1 MPELPEVQTTVNG
14 INDEATGLTITDVWT
29 DYKSLFHA
37 NKQNIKNPE
46 YFKQFKKDTVG
57 AKIKNA
63 SRKGKNVLI
72 HLSNG
77 NTILTH
83 MKMTGHYLYG
93 DFMFFKKPSVAHKSV
108 AKTGTAS
115 GAWEPR
121 DKNSPLADPYNRHI
135 HLVFQLSDG
144 KQLAFADLRK
154 FAKVFVFKTKDE
166 HAVLDLMHL
175 GPDPLSPEFT
185 LKLFKERI
193 LKRPKGRIKQV
204 LMDQELIS
212 GIGNIYSDEILWA
225 ASVHPESHPEKI
237 PDENWKMMYKAAKE
251 TLKKGID
258 FGGDSDS
265 DYRNIYGEKGKFQSK
280 HNAYRRTG
288 EPGPKKDGGSIERKM
303 IAGRSGHFCT
313 VHQRLY
319 H

>member
-14 INDEATGLTITDVWT
+14 INDEVKGLSITDAWT

-46 YFKQFKKDTVG
+46 YFSQFKKDVVK
-57 AKIKNA
+57 AKITGA

-83 MKMTGHYLYG
+83 MKMTGHFMYG
-93 DFMFFKKPSVAHKSV
+93 KYVFAKKKWTPADP
-108 AKTGTAS
+108 TG
-115 GAWEPR
+115 
-121 DKNSPLADPYNRHI
+121 PLGDPYNRHI
-135 HLVFQLSDG
+135 HLLFTLSD
-144 KQLAFADLRK
+144 KNHLAFADLRK

-166 HAVLDLMHL
+166 HEVLDLMHL
-175 GPDPLSPEFT
+175 GPDPLSKNFSYE
-185 LKLFKERI
+185 LFKEKI
-193 LKRPKGRIKQV
+193 LKRSNGRIKQV
-204 LMDQELIS
+204 LMDQTLIS
-212 GIGNIYSDEILWA
+212 GIGNIYSDEILWS
-225 ASVHPESHPEKI
+225 ASVHPESKPGKI
-237 PDENWKMMYKAAKE
+237 PATNLKKMYEASKE
-251 TLKKGID
+251 ILKKGIN

-288 EPGPKKDGGSIERKM
+288 EKCPKHDGGIIERKM
-303 IAGRSGHFCT
+303 IAGRSGHFCPK
-313 VHQRLY
+313 HQKLY
-319 H
+319 K